1 MTKPFLPI
9 SAQTG
14 IHDAI
19 RLDTEAPPAVVF
31 NTGAGVPDLLAYAHG
46 QLCILD
52 EVLGAL
58 SSANGDEALPYA
70 LRAVLTPA
78 MEAVNL
84 AANAIQ
90 GISTLR
96 GRHTS

>member
-1 MTKPFLPI
+1 MSESATVI

-19 RLDTEAPPAVVF
+19 RLDTDAPPAVVF
-31 NTGAGVPDLLAYAHG
+31 NAGAGVPDLLAYAHG

-58 SSANGDEALPYA
+58 SRADGDEALPYA
-70 LRAVLTPA
+70 LRAVLAPA

-84 AANAIQ
+84 AANVIQ
-90 GISTLR
+90 GIGTLR
-96 GRHTS
+96 GRHAS